1 MQRSDGE
8 MTEKSRC
15 RVKVK
20 LEQQKSKRRKEREK
34 DAGKRDGELKEKD
47 RMRGENRRK
56 TVGFPHSFVSLS
68 LNPSLRRDE
77 GNVASRPL

>member
-34 DAGKRDGELKEKD
+34 DAGKRDGELKE
-47 RMRGENRRK
+47 RTG
-56 TVGFPHSFVSLS
+56 
-68 LNPSLRRDE
+68 
-77 GNVASRPL
+77 